1 MKNFILYAE
10 SKEWEHIITTNEL
23 TKAQSKAKNLN
34 PDKYYSYMIIEHDT
48 DKDCDKPIELGE
60 VYKKENK
67 MKC

>member
-34 PDKYYSYMIIEHDT
+34 PNKYYSYMIIEHDF
-48 DKDCDKPIELGE
+48 DKDCDTPYSMGKL
-60 VYKKENK
+60 YTKKRK
-67 MKC
+67 